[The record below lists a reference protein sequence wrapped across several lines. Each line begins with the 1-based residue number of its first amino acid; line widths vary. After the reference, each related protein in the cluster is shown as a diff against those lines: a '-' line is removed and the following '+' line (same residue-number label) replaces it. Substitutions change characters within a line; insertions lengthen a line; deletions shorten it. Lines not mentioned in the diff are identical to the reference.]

1 MAAALRVG
9 GLRVIE
15 VALRAAGAVEAI
27 SQISA
32 GVRDGSVVGAGTVL
46 TAEQADAAIRAGA
59 RFVVSPGYSVRVAT
73 RCRQRRVPYVP
84 GVTTATEI
92 MAALESGLELLK
104 FFPAEASGGVAV
116 LRALTAPFPSVR
128 WMPTGGIGIENLGAY
143 LDLPEVVAVGGSWM
157 VRPELMDAGRYA
169 EITRLAREAAVLAAP
184 GRAGR

>member
-1 MAAALRVG
+1 
-9 GLRVIE
+9 
-15 VALRAAGAVEAI
+15 
-27 SQISA
+27 
-32 GVRDGSVVGAGTVL
+32 
-46 TAEQADAAIRAGA
+46 
-59 RFVVSPGYSVRVAT
+59 
-73 RCRQRRVPYVP
+73 
-84 GVTTATEI
+84 